1 MNEALSDTLEE
12 IEVEVFS
19 ETLGDVEAE
28 PVAETLTA
36 KLGKDEGLNTR

>member
-1 MNEALSDTLEE
+1 VNEALSDTLEE

-36 KLGKDEGLNTR
+36 KLGKDEG